1 MKEEN
6 TDVIRKIIDHIQGGI
21 FVGLDKDL
29 VQGSWF
35 VRTFLCD
42 SLCDDYDYNSEKV
55 VDNYLQNGDCI
66 ILTGVGIR

>member
-6 TDVIRKIIDHIQGGI
+6 YGCDRKIIDHIQGGI

-29 VQGSWF
+29 VQEVGSCVRFCVTRF
-35 VRTFLCD
+35 VMIMIITRK
-42 SLCDDYDYNSEKV
+42 KV